1 MKKLFLILLFC
12 FSFSAFADT
21 IHMRIGTIKNV
32 TYAVM
37 LRPIHLIKKFL
48 QNNTYTITEGGILIC
63 KYNNTIYISSI
74 YEIVT
79 DYNSD

>member
-21 IHMRIGTIKNV
+21 IHMRIGTIRNV

-48 QNNTYTITEGGILIC
+48 QNNT
-63 KYNNTIYISSI
+63 
-74 YEIVT
+74 
-79 DYNSD
+79 